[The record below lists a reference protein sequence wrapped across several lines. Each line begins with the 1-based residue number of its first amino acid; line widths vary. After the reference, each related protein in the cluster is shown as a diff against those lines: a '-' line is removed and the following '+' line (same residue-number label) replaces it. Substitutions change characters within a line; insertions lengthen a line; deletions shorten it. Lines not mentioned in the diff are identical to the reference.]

1 MCLEERKQANLMA
14 FNFKITKNIA
24 TLGTSSRG
32 WTKELNLVS
41 WNDRMPKY
49 DIREWDEDHEKCG
62 KGVTFSEEEFLELV
76 SSIGGD
82 LSKFK
87 NLIKFTLFRNKKTRP
102 KLRMC
107 FLIKVDNKCNDK
119 PDVNNCNR

>member
-1 MCLEERKQANLMA
+1 MCLEERKQANIMA

-87 NLIKFTLFRNKKTRP
+87 TE
-102 KLRMC
+102 
-107 FLIKVDNKCNDK
+107 
-119 PDVNNCNR
+119 